1 MKIAFLI
8 HNVSETE
15 SIDKLIEK
23 LEIKNFTRI
32 DKAVGKNE
40 FADPVFDNKIWPG
53 YYSIT
58 IIEDRENKIEMI
70 REEVRFIKEHLK
82 IPDLKYY
89 EIEADNF
96 I

>member
-1 MKIAFLI
+1 MKIAFII

-40 FADPVFDNKIWPG
+40 SADPVFDNKIWPG

-58 IIEDRENKIEMI
+58 IIEDTENKIEKI
-70 REEVRFIKEHLK
+70 REEIRYIKEHLK

-89 EIEADNF
+89 EIEAENF

>member
-1 MKIAFLI
+1 MKVAFII

-15 SIDKLIEK
+15 SINEIISK

-32 DKAVGKNE
+32 PKAIGKNE
-40 FADPVFDNKIWPG
+40 LADPVFDNEIWPG

-58 IIEDRENKIEMI
+58 IIEDTENKIEKI
-70 REEVRFIKEHLK
+70 RDEIRNMKEHLK

-89 EIEADNF
+89 EIEANNF

>member
-1 MKIAFLI
+1 MKIALII

-15 SIDKLIEK
+15 SIDKLIDK
-23 LEIKNFTRI
+23 YEIKNFTRI
-32 DKAVGKNE
+32 AKAVGKNE

-58 IIEDRENKIEMI
+58 IIEDTENKIDKI
-70 REEVRFIKEHLK
+70 REEVKYIKENLK

-89 EIEADNF
+89 ELEASNF